1 MEEVK
6 TIDTENQAIIDALNS
21 LNENMVATNDSIK
34 ELQEYLIIQDNRKQ
48 QAQQE
53 HEDNAQIEKEASDL
67 AEQQAS
73 SEAEQQA
80 ETHTEL
86 LTDIRTQLE
95 LSNELQAV
103 NNIWFGVICGLIF
116 IKILVDKILK
126 I

>member
-1 MEEVK
+1 MEEVT
-6 TIDTENQAIIDALNS
+6 TIETENQAIIDALNS
-21 LNENMVATNDSIK
+21 LNENSVATNDSIK

-53 HEDNAQIEKEASDL
+53 QEDNAQIEKEASDL

-73 SEAEQQA
+73 SDAEQQA
-80 ETHTEL
+80 ETYTEL

-103 NNIWFGVICGLIF
+103 NNIWFGVICGLLF